1 MPAGFTKLAS
11 NTAVRYA
18 AQGLGTRV
26 RQQLL
31 RQKMLGNLWQNLEA
45 NFGTMGQN
53 IVKHGTVGKPAT
65 GIRGRIIR

>member
-1 MPAGFTKLAS
+1 MPIGFTRLMANK
-11 NTAVRYA
+11 AVQYA
-18 AQGLGTRV
+18 APGLGTRV

-53 IVKHGTVGKPAT
+53 ITKYGTVGKPAST
-65 GIRGRIIR
+65 IRGRIIR